1 MKLWLLL
8 PVKPF
13 HEGKSRLAQ
22 VLAVE
27 ERMRLNR
34 KMFLHVVQT
43 ALAARVLSGIA
54 VISRDPVV
62 LADANAVGVSA
73 ILEQAPGLN
82 VALAQG
88 RQWALTQGADALLI
102 LPSDLPLL
110 HPTDVQHLAA
120 LGQARPSVV
129 LSPSQDG
136 GTSALLLHPPQSIPF
151 AFGVNSF
158 QRHHEQAQRAG
169 LPCHVYRSAS
179 LAFDVDQ
186 PEDLRQW
193 IAQSGSDPQ
202 FAATGERSG

>member
-88 RQWALTQGADALLI
+88 RQWALSQGADALLI

-158 QRHHEQAQRAG
+158 QRHHEQAQSAG